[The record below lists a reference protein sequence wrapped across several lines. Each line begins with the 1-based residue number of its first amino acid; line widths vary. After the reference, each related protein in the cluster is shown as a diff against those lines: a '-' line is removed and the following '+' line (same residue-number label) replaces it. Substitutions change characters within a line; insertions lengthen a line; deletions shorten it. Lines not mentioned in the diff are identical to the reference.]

1 MIRYARTYGSMLY
14 SENFND
20 AWQFPTG
27 PFADTF
33 GVPVPESG
41 KTFGIEEFNLNPFL
55 LKEKIAYVPCFATA
69 KYYPRNSLKELKLI
83 FKTQG
88 RCQLHYATLH
98 DVTPILNTEIEI
110 IRNIIQPLMQEIYF
124 SQKSLDFFGEDYENF
139 IKIITRMKDSNV
151 IASNHNYTP
160 FLVNLRYKEL
170 EILKNPIICELS
182 PNNVNQW
189 KIEAA
194 IPGNCSI

>member
-1 MIRYARTYGSMLY
+1 MLY